1 MLCLKHPYRLTLRL
15 RRWRTMG
22 SDSLLE
28 QLRDCVS
35 EEQVFQLVGKNKAKL
50 SAKHV
55 GCAVNVLWQFQKE
68 KPTLLRT
75 TDCVR
80 SHPEFL
86 ALRILAE
93 NKIDFMDD
101 DALVDML
108 YNTLRFNVEHHD
120 SLVEQLLVEGWRRLA
135 RFDLT
140 SLSKFAVCLTDQ
152 QMYCSP
158 LMGKIADIVSR
169 KLDALQDIR
178 VLSVLMISISAVTSQ
193 RLRDRLTKKAE
204 SLIDAQDSM
213 SFNNTRRIVQF
224 LRNIRHSYRPLLEK
238 CNRIFL
244 QNCSQTDAE
253 NLSIILGLYQALQFN
268 NSEFR
273 LLARQRLTELI
284 DSCDDSLSF
293 TKLFAA
299 LGPLAGP
306 EVRERLEADALLM
319 ADELSPQQV
328 LVVAGTL
335 EEMECRNLQL
345 IEKITSLLHKFLDVY
360 RPIELAKIT
369 QTLMVL
375 RCQNPEIY
383 TQLRKLLTSYLQ
395 VSVIPCDVAMLTR
408 VLAMLPLPRVDDAV
422 ISKVDAVLAQCN
434 LNDLNA
440 LAVSIVKWVRSDQ
453 LYRQSTSGVYGK
465 LLQKLNH
472 CAYQRV
478 QKINDLDLLLEE
490 LKYVSGDWLEEI
502 LLKETMITCQ
512 RLIDQVT
519 WTNVPEFSTFLTRT
533 NYLCTPLLNKIA
545 SVTLQHIKKIHHS
558 ATYAIILLF
567 MVLNYEPPQGE
578 QLFETCIQHF
588 RPHLTSFEP
597 HLLVLLGYALAV
609 GEYFPEDL
617 IKAIFNVDFLAKLDT
632 QLETLSAALSMR
644 IRLRLMEL
652 NRAVCLECPQFQV
665 PWFHDRYCQQLQRR
679 GNGCVST
686 VQQQI
691 HQMLGEILGG
701 ISYVKISVLTPY
713 YYAVDFECI
722 LHKNKKP
729 LLYLDQNILLT
740 DLAKVHWGPEN
751 QPVERKGLP
760 PGARRI
766 AVEFLDSKA
775 FCKNSCHLK
784 GEYAMKKRHLEILGY
799 HVVQIPHFE
808 WNSMELSTKD
818 AWIDYLKRKI
828 FEEET

>member
-169 KLDALQDIR
+169 KLDALQDI
-178 VLSVLMISISAVTSQ
+178 
-193 RLRDRLTKKAE
+193 
-204 SLIDAQDSM
+204 
-213 SFNNTRRIVQF
+213 
-224 LRNIRHSYRPLLEK
+224 
-238 CNRIFL
+238 
-244 QNCSQTDAE
+244 
-253 NLSIILGLYQALQFN
+253 
-268 NSEFR
+268 
-273 LLARQRLTELI
+273 
-284 DSCDDSLSF
+284 
-293 TKLFAA
+293 
-299 LGPLAGP
+299 
-306 EVRERLEADALLM
+306 RLEADALLM